1 MSAILRG
8 ASFAIVAVSLV
19 ASAAQA
25 HLRLVSASPAPN
37 VAVFATGQIQLL
49 FNERLVS
56 RFSGADILRDGGR
69 GHAAR
74 KINSSARIEAD
85 GTTLTITP
93 ARPLAKGTYRLAW
106 HVVSVDTHR
115 VNGNYSFQVR

>member
-1 MSAILRG
+1 MSAILGG
-8 ASFAIVAVSLV
+8 ASFAIVAVSLI

-25 HLRLVSASPAPN
+25 HPRLVSASPAPN
-37 VAVFATGQIQLL
+37 TAVSAAAHVQLL

-56 RFSGADILRDGGR
+56 RFSGADILRDGGK

-93 ARPLAKGTYRLAW
+93 ARPFAKGTYRLA
-106 HVVSVDTHR
+106 
-115 VNGNYSFQVR
+115 